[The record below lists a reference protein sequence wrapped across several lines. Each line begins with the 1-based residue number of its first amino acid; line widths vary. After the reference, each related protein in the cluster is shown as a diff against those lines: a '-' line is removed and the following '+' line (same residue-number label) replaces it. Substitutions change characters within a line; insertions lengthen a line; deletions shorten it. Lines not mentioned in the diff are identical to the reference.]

1 MQKKKENPCFSLSH
15 ILQTLVDAFY
25 YLIKLSCEA
34 KQWDSVISYPCDEN
48 QSQVKDS
55 QGLEQSGVSP
65 TYY

>member
-1 MQKKKENPCFSLSH
+1 MQKKKENPCLSLSH

-25 YLIKLSCEA
+25 YLTKLSCEA
-34 KQWDSVISYPCDEN
+34 NQWNSVISYSCDEN